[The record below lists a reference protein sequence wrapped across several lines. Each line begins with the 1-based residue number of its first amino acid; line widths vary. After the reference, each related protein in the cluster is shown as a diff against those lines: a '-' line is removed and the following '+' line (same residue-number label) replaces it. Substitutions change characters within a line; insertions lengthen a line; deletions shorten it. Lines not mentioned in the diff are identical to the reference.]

1 MNNQVGLPLLSRMIS
16 QVEHSDKGTYGP
28 FVRTRT
34 YEKFYVPPSRC

>member
-28 FVRTRT
+28 FVSHTHLR
-34 YEKFYVPPSRC
+34 KVLCSSK